1 MIARRLGLG
10 SPIYYRIKYFKSK
23 SIPCS
28 QSHSFQKID
37 LKMNAEAGKNLS
49 QLSYPS
55 RMTFS
60 GLANIW
66 SLQF

>member
-1 MIARRLGLG
+1 LPDAWVLARLL
-10 SPIYYRIKYFKSK
+10 YYSIKYFKSK

-37 LKMNAEAGKNLS
+37 LKMNAEVGENLFR
-49 QLSYPS
+49 LSYPA

-60 GLANIW
+60 GLAKIW